1 MWVVWSTIILPP
13 GLVSYS
19 SFSNIF
25 HPFGV
30 LFSEFFIL
38 AAKKFNSQEPPFFL
52 LFLLFSSL
60 CSGKVKVTQACPSLC
75 DPMDYT
81 VHGILQARI
90 LEWVAFSFSRGS
102 SQPRDWTQVSRLVGR
117 FFTNWAMREELMFWG
132 TLIQFCMTAAPFTF
146 VPWSTNFHFFHI
158 FSKTCHSLFFCPF
171 FVWNSSH
178 TLECKVLIRLSLMT
192 CDVEHLSICSLVR
205 CISSA
210 AMKLKDACSLEV
222 KLWPT

>member
-25 HPFGV
+25 HRFGV

-52 LFLLFSSL
+52 LFLLFPSL

-81 VHGILQARI
+81 VHGILQVRI
-90 LEWVAFSFSRGS
+90 LEWIAFSFFRGP
-102 SQPRDWTQVSRLVGR
+102 SQPRDWTQVSRIVGR
-117 FFTNWAMREELMFWG
+117 FFTSWATRE
-132 TLIQFCMTAAPFTF
+132 
-146 VPWSTNFHFFHI
+146 
-158 FSKTCHSLFFCPF
+158 
-171 FVWNSSH
+171 
-178 TLECKVLIRLSLMT
+178 
-192 CDVEHLSICSLVR
+192 
-205 CISSA
+205 
-210 AMKLKDACSLEV
+210 ACSCIHVEKYETWSYFTSCTKNNFKWINSFHMIL
-222 KLWPT
+222 TGTF